1 MADEDDAPELG
12 ISTDTVCWVIARARA
27 FDAKEAGE
35 GDADPDE
42 DDPEAHVLE
51 EEGDTI
57 ADELREAI
65 AEMNEDEQAALI
77 ALAWIGRGEFDVAE
91 WNEAIRTAKERN
103 LRNADDYLVGMPL
116 LADYLEEGLA
126 AFGLACD

>member
-1 MADEDDAPELG
+1 MADEDDVPELG
-12 ISTDTVCWVIARARA
+12 ISTETVCWVIARARA
-27 FDAKEAGE
+27 FDAKEAGN

-42 DDPEAHVLE
+42 DDPEAHLLE

-57 ADELREAI
+57 AEELREAI

-77 ALAWIGRGEFDVAE
+77 ALAWIGRGEFDVSE
-91 WNEAIRTAKERN
+91 WSEAVRTAKERN

>member
-1 MADEDDAPELG
+1 MADEDNVPELG

-27 FDAKEAGE
+27 FDAKEAGN
-35 GDADPDE
+35 GDADPDD
-42 DDPEAHVLE
+42 DDPEAHLLE

-57 ADELREAI
+57 AEELHEAI
-65 AEMNEDEQAALI
+65 GEMNEDEQAALI

-91 WNEAIRTAKERN
+91 WDEAVRTAKERN

>member
-1 MADEDDAPELG
+1 MADEDDLPELG

-27 FDAKEAGE
+27 FAAKEAGD

-42 DDPEAHVLE
+42 DDPEAHLLE

-57 ADELREAI
+57 AEELREAI

-77 ALAWIGRGEFDVAE
+77 ALAWIGRGEFDASE
-91 WNEAIRTAKERN
+91 WDEAVRTAKERN
-103 LRNADDYLVGMPL
+103 LRNAEDYLVGMPL
-116 LADYLEEGLA
+116 LGDYLEEGLS
-126 AFGLACD
+126 AFGLSCD

>member
-1 MADEDDAPELG
+1 MADEDDVPELG
-12 ISTDTVCWVIARARA
+12 ISTETVCWVIARARA
-27 FDAKEAGE
+27 FDAKEAGD

-42 DDPEAHVLE
+42 DDPEAHLLE

-57 ADELREAI
+57 AEELRDAI

-77 ALAWIGRGEFDVAE
+77 ALAWIGRGEFDVSE
-91 WNEAIRTAKERN
+91 WDEAVRTAKERN

-116 LADYLEEGLA
+116 LGDYLEEGLS
-126 AFGLACD
+126 AFGLSCD

>member
-77 ALAWIGRGEFDVAE
+77 ALAWIGRGEFDVSE
-91 WNEAIRTAKERN
+91 WSEAIRTAKERN

-116 LADYLEEGLA
+116 LADYLEEGLS

>member
-27 FDAKEAGE
+27 FDAKEAGD
-35 GDADPDE
+35 GDSDPDD
-42 DDPEAHVLE
+42 DDPESHLLE

-65 AEMNEDEQAALI
+65 VEMNEDEQAALI
-77 ALAWIGRGEFDVAE
+77 ALAWIGRGEFDVSE
-91 WNEAIRTAKERN
+91 WDEAVRTAKERN

-116 LADYLEEGLA
+116 LADYLEEGLS
-126 AFGLACD
+126 AFGLSCD

>member
-1 MADEDDAPELG
+1 MADADDIPELG
-12 ISTDTVCWVIARARA
+12 ISTETVCWVIARARA

-42 DDPEAHVLE
+42 DDPEAHLLE

-57 ADELREAI
+57 AEELREAI

-77 ALAWIGRGEFDVAE
+77 ALAWIGRGEFDISE
-91 WNEAIRTAKERN
+91 WDEALRTAKERN
-103 LRNADDYLVGMPL
+103 LRNAEDYLVGMPL
-116 LADYLEEGLA
+116 LGDYLEEGLA
-126 AFGLACD
+126 AFGLSCD

>member
-1 MADEDDAPELG
+1 MADEDDVPELG

-27 FDAKEAGE
+27 FDAKEAGD

-42 DDPEAHVLE
+42 DDPEAHLLE

-57 ADELREAI
+57 AEELRDAI
-65 AEMNEDEQAALI
+65 GEMNEDQQAALI
-77 ALAWIGRGEFDVAE
+77 ALAWIGRGEFDVSE
-91 WNEAIRTAKERN
+91 WDEAVRTAKERN

-116 LADYLEEGLA
+116 LGDYLEEGLS
-126 AFGLACD
+126 AFGLSCD

>member
-1 MADEDDAPELG
+1 MADEDNVPELG

-27 FDAKEAGE
+27 FDAKEAGN
-35 GDADPDE
+35 GDADPDD
-42 DDPEAHVLE
+42 DDPEAHLLE

-57 ADELREAI
+57 AEELREAI
-65 AEMNEDEQAALI
+65 GEMNEDEQAALI

-91 WNEAIRTAKERN
+91 WDEAVRTAKERN

>member
-116 LADYLEEGLA
+116 LADYLEEGLS

>member
-1 MADEDDAPELG
+1 MADADDIPELG
-12 ISTDTVCWVIARARA
+12 ISTETVCWVIARARA

-42 DDPEAHVLE
+42 DDPEAHLLE

-57 ADELREAI
+57 AEELREAI

-77 ALAWIGRGEFDVAE
+77 ALAWVGRGEFDVSE
-91 WNEAIRTAKERN
+91 WDEALRTAKERN
-103 LRNADDYLVGMPL
+103 LRNAEDYLVGMPL
-116 LADYLEEGLA
+116 LGDYLEEGLA
-126 AFGLACD
+126 AFGLSCD

>member
-27 FDAKEAGE
+27 FDAKEAGD

-57 ADELREAI
+57 ADELRDAI
-65 AEMNEDEQAALI
+65 VDMNEDEQAALI
-77 ALAWIGRGEFDVAE
+77 ALAWIGRGEFDVSE
-91 WNEAIRTAKERN
+91 WDEAVRTAKERN

-116 LADYLEEGLA
+116 LADYLEEGLS
-126 AFGLACD
+126 AFGFSCD